1 MSDRADVLSGM
12 QRGLEARRPTSGPP
26 SDSLPSILATMP
38 PDQLLAALFGGGRGI
53 VRPMSP
59 GLGSGAPMPVRY
71 EDASYGAG
79 TDPVQRLIADWMN
92 RRFPNG
98 Q

>member
-1 MSDRADVLSGM
+1 
-12 QRGLEARRPTSGPP
+12 
-26 SDSLPSILATMP
+26 
-38 PDQLLAALFGGGRGI
+38 
-53 VRPMSP
+53 
-59 GLGSGAPMPVRY
+59 MPVRY